1 VLLRQ
6 GVLSL
11 NPQQVS
17 CDLWQARAR
26 DPLPLAQ
33 QADAVLAGLDLPPV
47 HQLRQQLRH
56 PTPSPHPRESGG
68 R

>member
-17 CDLWQARAR
+17 CDLWQVRAR
-26 DPLPLAQ
+26 DPAGLAAS
-33 QADAVLAGLDLPPV
+33 ADAVLAGLDLPPV
-47 HQLRQQLRH
+47 HQLRQHLRQ
-56 PTPSPHPRESGG
+56 R
-68 R
+68 